1 VLPGSISLAGGGL
14 ADLAVT
20 VKGTNLTNAS
30 ITFAQG
36 ASTYS
41 GTNCTGS
48 DTQRTCD
55 YNFSSLTT
63 VTPIQ
68 MTITNAAG
76 SLVLPATNPR
86 GGIDVTP

>member
-1 VLPGSISLAGGGL
+1 MLTTNSAFPRVFSVLPGGISLAGGGL

-30 ITFAQG
+30 ITFVQG
-36 ASTYS
+36 ANTYS

-55 YNFSSLTT
+55 YNFFC
-63 VTPIQ
+63 VFPFEP
-68 MTITNAAG
+68 
-76 SLVLPATNPR
+76 V
-86 GGIDVTP
+86 